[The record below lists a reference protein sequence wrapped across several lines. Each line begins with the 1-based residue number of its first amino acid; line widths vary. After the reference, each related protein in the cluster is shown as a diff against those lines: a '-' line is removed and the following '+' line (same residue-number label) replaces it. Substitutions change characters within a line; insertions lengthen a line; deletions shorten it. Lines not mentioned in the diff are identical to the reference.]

1 MIHNIQPPVLEV
13 NDLTAAYGQSIIL
26 RGTTLTVKK
35 GAVTTVMGRNGVGKT
50 TLLKTIMGL
59 LPAQHGSIVFNN
71 EKITSLPP
79 YKKAKAGIAYV
90 PQGREIIP
98 KLTVYENLLLGLQ
111 AHTDR
116 KARIPEDEIYAL
128 FPILKDF
135 RKRAGGNLSGGQQQQ
150 LSIARALVSRPTL
163 LLLDEPTEGIQ
174 PSIAQEIGAI
184 LQQLVQEKGLSVL
197 LVEQKIDFANQVT
210 DHYYF
215 MDRGKMVMDGTA
227 EDLKHSALEKHISV

>member
-1 MIHNIQPPVLEV
+1 MIHTFQAPVLTV
-13 NDLTAAYGQSIIL
+13 DNISAAYGQSIIL
-26 RGTTLTVKK
+26 RGTTLSVKK

-59 LPAQHGSIVFNN
+59 LPAQEGSILFNN
-71 EKITSLPP
+71 ENVTTLPP
-79 YKKAKAGIAYV
+79 HKKARAGIAYV

-98 KLTVYENLLLGLQ
+98 KLSVYENLQLGLE
-111 AHTDR
+111 AHPDR
-116 KARIPEDEIYAL
+116 KAKIPEDEIYEL

-150 LSIARALVSRPTL
+150 LSIARALVSRPSL

-174 PSIAQEIGAI
+174 PSIAQEIGSI

-215 MDRGKMVMDGTA
+215 MDRGRMVLDGTA
-227 EDLKHSALEKHISV
+227 EELKHSELEKHISV

>member
-1 MIHNIQPPVLEV
+1 MMNTPVLTI
-13 NDLTAAYGQSIIL
+13 NNISAAYGQSIIL
-26 RGTTLTVKK
+26 RGTTLSVKR

-59 LPAQHGSIVFNN
+59 LPAQEGSILFNN
-71 EKITSLPP
+71 ENITALPP
-79 YKKAKAGIAYV
+79 HKKAKAGIAYV

-98 KLTVYENLLLGLQ
+98 RLSVYENLLLGLE
-111 AHTDR
+111 AHPDR
-116 KARIPEDEIYAL
+116 KAKIPEEEIYSL

-150 LSIARALVSRPTL
+150 LSIARALVSNPSL

-174 PSIAQEIGAI
+174 PSIAQEIGSI
-184 LQQLVQEKGLSVL
+184 LQQLVQQKGLSVL

-215 MDRGKMVMDGTA
+215 MDRGRMVLDGTA
-227 EDLKHSALEKHISV
+227 EELKHSELEKHIAV